1 MKKSNETIEIL
12 QDDNLKEFIRL
23 HDDICECNLCNS
35 IPQIIKKIRV
45 DKYKIPETKYKIY
58 CQNCQ
63 VGTGFSNFSNA
74 AIENWNKKMRPSRFK
89 DCFGFAFTPTDED
102 GEIVASDYNIRFKI
116 EQFDIIQGK
125 GNGTF
130 LYYLYGEEEKKL
142 ALNNFSD
149 NVAIYSNSG
158 LTGNDGVPDIK
169 VCVCISHNI
178 EEAKKMLNSGLKK
191 YFDEIRIKII
201 EDRNQIE
208 KWLAKNNQKLKNFD
222 NYMKE
227 KENN

>member
-74 AIENWNKKMRPSRFK
+74 AIENWNKKMRPSKFK
-89 DCFGFAFTPTDED
+89 DCFVFAFTPTNEEA
-102 GEIVASDYNIRFKI
+102 GKIYNKCWNYAINYPINGIVLEGQKTFQTEKTALDRINVRRCMLYLEKKTKQIARR
-116 EQFDIIQGK
+116 
-125 GNGTF
+125 F
-130 LYYLYGEEEKKL
+130 LYEGNTYYTRQRLVDKL
-142 ALNNFSD
+142 TVIFQDCKDNFG
-149 NVAIYSNSG
+149 I
-158 LTGNDGVPDIK
+158 
-169 VCVCISHNI
+169 
-178 EEAKKMLNSGLKK
+178 
-191 YFDEIRIKII
+191 
-201 EDRNQIE
+201 
-208 KWLAKNNQKLKNFD
+208 
-222 NYMKE
+222 
-227 KENN
+227 